1 MGRGLESGGLMMYLI
16 YLRDLEQEAVVGVVE
31 VRVLIPIPIPSV

>member
-1 MGRGLESGGLMMYLI
+1 MGRGLESGGLMM

-31 VRVLIPIPIPSV
+31 VRVLIPIPSV